1 MFIKKD
7 NTKVSETKFKYSIVT
22 ISDTLILRLWID
34 LYETL
39 KHITFKVKGWFTL
52 HLKCT
57 GAAAKFFKLKFWKNV
72 CSICN
77 PPPSPPPSFPHT
89 HNKYNAYFS

>member
-57 GAAAKFFKLKFWKNV
+57 GAAAKFFKLKFWKKYMQHMQ
-72 CSICN
+72 
-77 PPPSPPPSFPHT
+77 PPPPSFPHT